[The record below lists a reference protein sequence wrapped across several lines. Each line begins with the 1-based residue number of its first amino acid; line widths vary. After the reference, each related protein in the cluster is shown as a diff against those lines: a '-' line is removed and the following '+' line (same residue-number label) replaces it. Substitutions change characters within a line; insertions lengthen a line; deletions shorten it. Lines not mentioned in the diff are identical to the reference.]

1 MTERIVGTKSM
12 EERLTEFLNGEREME
27 RKQKEEATAETVRGG
42 AKSKE

>member
-27 RKQKEEATAETVRGG
+27 RKQNEGGSHSRNCEGRG
-42 AKSKE
+42 